1 MLQEAEVAA
10 KMPSLMEGFES
21 LPDPRDNRGKRH
33 RLSFVVAGV
42 SLAIMLGRAT
52 LSSIHRF
59 LRNRLELVRKITG
72 QPEGRAPSRAHLP
85 RLLSVV
91 EWTAVNDLLENPFGV
106 RLARSGREW
115 TAIDGKTLRG
125 TNKQSERTR
134 LAVSHTAREILAQR
148 RLPGRKVAEVTAA
161 RELLRETGLEAAN
174 VTLDA
179 LHLNPKT
186 TAQIHH
192 AGGKYLLQVKENQP
206 RLRTQVKAWAETTKP
221 LGTVRATDRG
231 HGRLELRQG
240 TLFSLAGMSL
250 SERWHE
256 SGLATLLVLER
267 ETTTLATGVTTAET
281 SYYMSNQALS
291 SEQVEEQ
298 RTLFDAAR
306 NHWRVEADN
315 HIRDVTFREDHIR
328 TKNGNQAQVLA
339 CLRTLAIRLFRKARL
354 PNFQAATEEF
364 TDSPTRFQSFLAQT
378 GFL

>member
-1 MLQEAEVAA
+1 MLQEAEVTA

-42 SLAIMLGRAT
+42 SLAIMVGRAT

-59 LRNRLELVRKITG
+59 FRNRVELVREITD
-72 QPEGRAPSRAHLP
+72 QPQGRAPSRAHLP
-85 RLLSVV
+85 RLLSVL
-91 EWTAVNDLLENPFGV
+91 EWTAVNELLENHFGV
-106 RLARSGREW
+106 RLERSGGEW

-125 TNKQSERTR
+125 SDEQSERTL
-134 LAVSHTAREILAQR
+134 LAVSHTEREILAQR
-148 RLPGRKVAEVTAA
+148 RLPGRKTAEVTAA
-161 RELLRETGLEAAN
+161 RELLQETGLEAAN

-192 AGGKYLLQVKENQP
+192 ASGKYLIQMKENQP
-206 RLRTQVKAWAETTKP
+206 KLRAQVKAWAEATKP
-221 LGTVRATDRG
+221 LGTVRTTDRG

-240 TLFSLAGMSL
+240 TLFSLEGLSL
-250 SERWHE
+250 PERWHE
-256 SGLATLLVLER
+256 SGLATLLVMER
-267 ETTTLATGVTTAET
+267 ETTRLATGATSAET
-281 SYYMSNQALS
+281 SYYVSNQALS
-291 SEQVEEQ
+291 NEQAKAQ
-298 RTLFDAAR
+298 RILFDAVR

-315 HIRDVTFREDHIR
+315 NIRDVTFREDHIR

-339 CLRTLAIRLFRKARL
+339 CLRTLAMRLFRKARIT
-354 PNFQAATEEF
+354 NFQAATEDF
-364 TDSPTRFQSFLAQT
+364 TDSPTRFHSFLAQT